1 MRGEPSGRRGK
12 VAPTEHGEPAHPPAA
27 YSWYVVFL
35 LLAIYTVSFIDR
47 QILAL
52 LVGPIKRDLELSD
65 FAFSLLS
72 GFAFAVFY
80 TVFGLPFARIAD
92 SRSRRGLIAFG
103 VAFWSIATA
112 ACGLAKVYWQLLLAR
127 VGVGVGEATLSPAA
141 NSLIAD
147 YFPKE
152 RLGRALSVYTLGIP
166 IGSALAFILGGAV
179 VAAIEDLPVQQLPL
193 IGRLYGWQ
201 IAFFVVGLPGLALAL
216 MMVTVKEPY
225 RRGRLSSPDGRA
237 GLPLRT
243 VAAFLRSHARAYTAL
258 FLGPA
263 FLSALGYGG
272 TLWMIAFYTRTHGLA
287 ASEAGLLFGGVLA
300 VFGTGGILLGG
311 VLADRLSARGRADG
325 PVRVLLWA
333 AILMLPTGVAY
344 PLAPDV
350 ALATVLLCL
359 STLASNMLW
368 GTAYAAIAA
377 ITPNEMRGQAAA
389 VYLFIVNLIG
399 LGAGPSIIAA
409 FTDYVYANEAML
421 NFAMATATALL
432 APLSA
437 LLFATGLKPYARAMR
452 AADARDGS
460 FTQADRQAAAD

>member
-1 MRGEPSGRRGK
+1 MRDERPERKADSAPTGCGEP
-12 VAPTEHGEPAHPPAA
+12 PYPPAG

-35 LLAIYTVSFIDR
+35 LLAIYTFSFIDR

-52 LVGPIKRDLELSD
+52 LVGPIKRDLALSD

-103 VAFWSIATA
+103 VAFWSLATA
-112 ACGLAKVYWQLLLAR
+112 ACGVTKVYWHLLIAR
-127 VGVGVGEATLSPAA
+127 IGVGVGEATLSPAA

-152 RLGRALSVYTLGIP
+152 KLGRALSVYSLGIP
-166 IGSALAFILGGAV
+166 IGSAMAFILGGAV
-179 VAAIEDLPVQQLPL
+179 VAAIEDLPVQDLPV

-216 MMVTVKEPY
+216 MMVTVKEPF
-225 RRGRLSSPDGRA
+225 RRGRLSAGAGRA
-237 GLPLRT
+237 GLPLGN
-243 VAAFLRSHARAYTAL
+243 VAAFLRSHGRAYAAL

-311 VLADRLSARGRADG
+311 ALADRLSARGRADG
-325 PVRVLLWA
+325 PMRVLLWA

-344 PLAPDV
+344 PLAPD
-350 ALATVLLCL
+350 ALSATLLLCL
-359 STLASNMLW
+359 STLASNMPW

-409 FTDYVYANEAML
+409 FTDYVYASEAML
-421 NFAMATATALL
+421 NYAMATATGLL
-432 APLSA
+432 TPIAA
-437 LLFATGLKPYARAMR
+437 LLFALGLKPYARAMA
-452 AADARDGS
+452 AADARG
-460 FTQADRQAAAD
+460 